1 MLEEAPTLFN
11 PFRLS
16 HFLNDRTC
24 SRILVAKK
32 KKKKRGRTAKLVLA
46 STYPAFRVSIFITDS
61 ARYIAIKHA
70 IYQKFALL
78 SKHFPNASTI

>member
-1 MLEEAPTLFN
+1 MLEEARTLFN

-24 SRILVAKK
+24 SRILVPKK
-32 KKKKRGRTAKLVLA
+32 KKGGRTAKLVLA

>member
-1 MLEEAPTLFN
+1 MLEEARTLFN

-24 SRILVAKK
+24 SRILVP
-32 KKKKRGRTAKLVLA
+32 KKKRERTAKLVLA

>member
-1 MLEEAPTLFN
+1 MLEETRTLFN

-24 SRILVAKK
+24 SRILVE
-32 KKKKRGRTAKLVLA
+32 KKRGRTAKLVLA